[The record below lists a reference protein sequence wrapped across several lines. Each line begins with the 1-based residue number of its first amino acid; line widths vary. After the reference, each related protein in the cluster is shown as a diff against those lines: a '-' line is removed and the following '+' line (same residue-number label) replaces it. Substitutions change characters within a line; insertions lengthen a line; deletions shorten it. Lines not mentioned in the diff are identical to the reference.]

1 LQVRK
6 TNRDL
11 VQAFIRD
18 EWSTLIPA
26 FLVIV
31 FLLWVSVMRGTDFT
45 IVKEAAYFGLATSG
59 LFMIWKFLRFQARYR
74 RLERMCNEPAQT
86 PSIENA
92 KSTEQL
98 LLTALEAKDELN
110 RMTQEG
116 ARAQVQDLQDFYAM
130 WSHEIK
136 VPLSVLN
143 LMAQTDQLE
152 QKAVQD
158 ELLKIDQNMD
168 MMLSYVRLNQTGTDL
183 VLEPVNLKAIVT
195 ETIKKYRRF
204 FITKGLSVSLDD
216 LAGTHISDEKW
227 LSFVLDQVIF
237 NAVKYTPAGGLTISF
252 GNGRLTIADTGMG
265 IDPQDLPRIFER
277 GYTGYNGRM
286 DKKASG
292 LGLYLVKQTLDK
304 LGNSIQIDSE
314 LGVGTTVAIDFT
326 QTFQ

>member
-1 LQVRK
+1 
-6 TNRDL
+6 
-11 VQAFIRD
+11 
-18 EWSTLIPA
+18 
-26 FLVIV
+26 
-31 FLLWVSVMRGTDFT
+31 MRGTDFT
-45 IVKEAAYFGLATSG
+45 IVKEATYFGLATSG
-59 LFMIWKFLRFQARYR
+59 LFMIWKFLRFQSRYR
-74 RLERMCNEPAQT
+74 KLERMCQESTNMI
-86 PSIENA
+86 SFDSA
-92 KSTEQL
+92 KATESL
-98 LLTALEAKDELN
+98 LLKALEAKDGN
-110 RMTQEG
+110 IRQIQESSL
-116 ARAQVQDLQDFYAM
+116 AQIQDLQDFYAL

-136 VPLSVLN
+136 VPLSVIN

-183 VLEPVNLKAIVT
+183 VLEPIDLKQLVT
-195 ETIKKYRRF
+195 AVIKKYRRF
-204 FITKGLSVSLDD
+204 FITKGLSVSLDN
-216 LAGTHISDEKW
+216 LVGTPISDEKW

-237 NAVKYTPAGGLTISF
+237 NAVKYTSTGGLTISF
-252 GNGRLTIADTGMG
+252 ENGILTIADTGMG

-304 LGNSIQIDSE
+304 LGHSIQIDSD
-314 LGVGTTVAIDFT
+314 LGVGTTVTIDFN